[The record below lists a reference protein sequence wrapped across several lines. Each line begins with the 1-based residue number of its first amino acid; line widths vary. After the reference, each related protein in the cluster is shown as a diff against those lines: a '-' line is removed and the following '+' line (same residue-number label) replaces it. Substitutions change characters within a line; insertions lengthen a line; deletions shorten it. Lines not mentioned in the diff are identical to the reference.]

1 MSDAHIACVC
11 VLSLAC
17 MLTGDL
23 AIRPAVNAESLHVE
37 SAGLGVHVVDA
48 RGAVAVLLALA
59 GESAL
64 QARDFVPRAFVLGC
78 GVSGVNVASGAC
90 ARASAREKA
99 FRSLTFSR
107 SNETP
112 GSSPSICMVVEAAAR
127 EGDAVTARTEAAKAA
142 AAAAAAA
149 ASGWRACCCCCSC
162 SCCWWR

>member
-99 FRSLTFSR
+99 FRSLTLCFCLLSYTPSSSSDACLVYHLVSR
-107 SNETP
+107 DLP
-112 GSSPSICMVVEAAAR
+112 
-127 EGDAVTARTEAAKAA
+127 
-142 AAAAAAA
+142 
-149 ASGWRACCCCCSC
+149 WRF
-162 SCCWWR
+162 